1 MQEDLAT
8 IQKLYDVA
16 AEFMV
21 QYSFQIVGAIII
33 FIIGIKLA
41 GWLGRLTIK
50 LCEKHSIDITL
61 SKFLG
66 NVIKVLVLA
75 FVIIIVIGK
84 FGISITPMVAAISAL
99 AFGASF
105 AIQGPLSNYGAG
117 LSIIISRPFVVGNTI
132 TIHAVNGIV
141 KEIGLAAT
149 ILTTEDE
156 EEITIPNK
164 HIVGEIIRNSFANK
178 VVESSVGISYEDDP
192 QKAISAIKSVLEK
205 VEAVCQNPAP
215 QIGIDEFADSAIN
228 IGLRYW
234 VPTQKYFQ
242 VRFKVNEAIHQT
254 LAENKISIPFPQR
267 DVHLINKQN

>member
-1 MQEDLAT
+1 MQEELLT

-16 AEFMV
+16 VEFMV

-41 GWLGRLTIK
+41 GWLGRVTTK

-66 NVIKVLVLA
+66 NVIKVLILT

-132 TIHAVNGIV
+132 TLHAVNGIV

-149 ILTTEDE
+149 ILTTEDG

-164 HIVGEIIRNSFANK
+164 HIVGEIIHNSFANK
-178 VVESSVGISYEDDP
+178 VVENSVGISYGDDP
-192 QKAISAIKSVLEK
+192 LKAISAITSTLEK
-205 VEAVCQNPAP
+205 IEAVCQDPAP
-215 QIGIDEFADSAIN
+215 QIGIDKFADSAIN

-234 VPTQKYFQ
+234 VPTQNYHQ
-242 VRFKVNEAIHQT
+242 VRFKVNEAIHRS

-267 DVHLINKQN
+267 DVHLINKRD

>member
-117 LSIIISRPFVVGNTI
+117 ISIIISRPFVVGNTI

>member
-1 MQEDLAT
+1 MQEELAT

-41 GWLGRLTIK
+41 GWLGRLTVN
-50 LCEKHSIDITL
+50 LCEKHSVDITL

-105 AIQGPLSNYGAG
+105 AVQGPLSNYGAG

-132 TIHAVNGIV
+132 TIHEVNGIV

-178 VVESSVGISYEDDP
+178 VVEGSVGISYEDDP
-192 QKAISAIKSVLEK
+192 KKAISAIKSVLEK
-205 VEAVCQNPAP
+205 VEAVCQDPAP

-234 VPTQKYFQ
+234 VPTQNYFQ
-242 VRFKVNEAIHQT
+242 VRFKVNAAIHQA